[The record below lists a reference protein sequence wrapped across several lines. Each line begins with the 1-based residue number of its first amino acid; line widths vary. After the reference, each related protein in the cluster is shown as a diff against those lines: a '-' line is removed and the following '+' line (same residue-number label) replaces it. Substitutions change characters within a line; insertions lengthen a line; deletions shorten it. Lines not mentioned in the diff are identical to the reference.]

1 MILEQIT
8 NAASN
13 KLIKL
18 NVPGLQNGIK
28 KKMYYLG
35 DEMCTSLYYEG
46 WDLLCNMKNE
56 FIFLTQGYTG
66 KEWLFF

>member
-1 MILEQIT
+1 MILEEMT

-28 KKMYYLG
+28 INFVTYLG
-35 DEMCTSLYYEG
+35 G
-46 WDLLCNMKNE
+46 
-56 FIFLTQGYTG
+56 
-66 KEWLFF
+66 